1 MGGANRYRAALR
13 RLAPWSRAADDI
25 SWLAAMAA
33 HDTQWCS
40 TCKKIKEIGLF
51 TGRATCDSCRAKGKR
66 NWKKKQSSLAD
77 VNKQTTDHTLYTE
90 NKRPRSVNA
99 DLVAH
104 MANVQNSLQ
113 HQA

>member
-77 VNKQTTDHTLYTE
+77 VNKQTAEVRQCRSSRAYG
-90 NKRPRSVNA
+90 KRAEQPSA
-99 DLVAH
+99 
-104 MANVQNSLQ
+104 SG
-113 HQA
+113 